1 MMWVDYVILGV
12 IAVSVL
18 VAFFRGFVREAVGLT
33 VWILAF
39 WAAFQL
45 APVLE
50 TLLSAWMD
58 ARFMRWIAVFAIV
71 FIAVLILGAVANHFL
86 GKLVS
91 ETGFAGTD
99 RMLGAIFGV
108 LRGVVLLVFMVL
120 LAGLTAIPEYDW
132 WKDSV
137 LIDQLEQGALW
148 VSDWLPEGIAEEVHF
163 KGIVSGPEHTQQ
175 STQSPS
181 HGAL

>member
-1 MMWVDYVILGV
+1 MIWIDYVILGV

-18 VAFFRGFVREAVGLT
+18 VAFFRGFVREAVGLS

-45 APVLE
+45 APVME
-50 TLLSAWMD
+50 TWLSPWMD
-58 ARFMRWIAVFAIV
+58 ARFMRWIVIFAIV
-71 FIAVLILGAVANHFL
+71 FIAVLILGAVANYFL

-108 LRGVVLLVFMVL
+108 LRGVLLLVFMVL

-132 WKDSV
+132 WQDS
-137 LIDQLEQGALW
+137 LMIDQLEQGALW
-148 VSDWLPEGIAEEVHF
+148 VSDWLPEGIGEEVRF
-163 KGIVSGPEHTQQ
+163 EGLVPESEQPEQ
-175 STQSPS
+175 SAQPSS
-181 HGAL
+181 HGAT